1 MGGDWS
7 EAREAFVEIS
17 EVFVDVVRGVPDD
30 AWEAPG
36 LGEWSMRSL
45 VGHGSRA
52 LITVQ
57 EYLDA
62 GADAATIDSP
72 VTYFVRVMGGGGDP
86 AGIAARGVQA
96 GVALGDDPKGAVLAI
111 RERVLARLATASDD
125 DTVGLPWGGMTLR
138 QYLPTRVFELTI
150 HTLDIAAALGMADEI
165 ALPASAVAVTSE
177 LIGLL
182 ALAQGQAATFL
193 LAATGRRSLPPA
205 FSVM

>member
-45 VGHGSRA
+45 AGHGSRA

-57 EYLDA
+57 QYLDA

-72 VTYFVRVMGGGGDP
+72 VTYFVRVMGGGGDQ

-111 RERVLARLATASDD
+111 RKRVLARLATASDD
-125 DTVGLPWGGMTLR
+125 DIVGLPWGGMTLR

-193 LAATGRRSLPPA
+193 LAATGRRNLPPA